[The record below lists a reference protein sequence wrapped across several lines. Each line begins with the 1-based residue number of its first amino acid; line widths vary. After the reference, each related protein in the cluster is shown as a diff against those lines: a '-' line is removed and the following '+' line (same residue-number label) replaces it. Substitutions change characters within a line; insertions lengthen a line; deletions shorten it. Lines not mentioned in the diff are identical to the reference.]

1 MVKSLTI
8 EKPEKML
15 RLSALLQSRGIN
27 ASPTT
32 VWRWRWQGVNGVKLN
47 TTMIGGRVY
56 CRAADLDEFIDQLNH
71 REVPAHA

>member
-1 MVKSLTI
+1 LL
-8 EKPEKML
+8 L
-15 RLSALLQSRGIN
+15 RSRGIN

-56 CRAADLDEFIDQLNH
+56 CTENDLDEFIRGLN
-71 REVPAHA
+71 